1 MYISRYEAAAVTQ
14 ILGTD
19 TLPDGREIVVVNSGT
34 RSFNRGHITPDAD
47 FVMDYQ
53 QVCNNT
59 QEYCLQQRDKQMC
72 FCPTLK
78 HSEQDAT
85 YYFLNVAPQFG
96 SFNQKNWL
104 FVESACRDKSFL

>member
-53 QVCNNT
+53 QVCHNT
-59 QEYCLQQRDKQMC
+59 QKKYCLQR
-72 FCPTLK
+72 
-78 HSEQDAT
+78 A
-85 YYFLNVAPQFG
+85 
-96 SFNQKNWL
+96 KNYC
-104 FVESACRDKSFL
+104 VIDPR

>member
-1 MYISRYEAAAVTQ
+1 MYISRNEAAAVTH

-53 QVCNNT
+53 QVQSNNM
-59 QEYCLQQRDKQMC
+59 QEYCLQLVSVNK
-72 FCPTLK
+72 K
-78 HSEQDAT
+78 
-85 YYFLNVAPQFG
+85 
-96 SFNQKNWL
+96 L
-104 FVESACRDKSFL
+104 FVSS